1 MSINEL
7 NELCKRI
14 YETLGKS
21 FCVIEDNA
29 GGLTLVVYS
38 RNDAGVNI
46 DYLHTGYEYYPGSLL
61 EDLKKMAN
69 GEDPVCDWD
78 GNVENPSKVFDSFVD
93 FLGCGCEVIVD
104 NDGVD
109 PKSIGMSGRKEFG
122 IRWE

>member
-14 YETLGKS
+14 YETLEKS

-29 GGLTLVVYS
+29 GGLTLVVYHK
-38 RNDAGVNI
+38 NDIDV

-61 EDLKKMAN
+61 KDLKKMAN
-69 GEDPVCDWD
+69 GEDPVWDWD
-78 GNVENPSKVFDSFVD
+78 GNVENPNEIMDSFAD
-93 FLGCGCEVIVD
+93 FLGCECNVIAN

-109 PKSIGMSGRKEFG
+109 PKVMGVTGREEFG